1 MGKKYERFVVT
12 EKEGG
17 GLRDAGLIQI
27 IVDTE
32 TGVNYMFVK
41 SGYGAGLTPLLD
53 SDGKPIVTKG

>member
-17 GLRDAGLIQI
+17 GLRDSGLIQI

-32 TGVNYMFVK
+32 TGVNYLFVR
-41 SGYGAGLTPLLD
+41 SGYGAGLTPLLN